1 MPAPKYDIIY
11 RDLKEKIED
20 GIYPQGQFLPSEYTL
35 IEEYHCS
42 RNTVRRAIAQLADE
56 GYVQSMHG
64 KGVVVIWIA
73 EQQSLFSIGSI
84 ESMREAAQ
92 RNHMSYHTKVIAF
105 EEVTVDELLVER
117 TGFAAGTKL
126 WYVKR
131 VRYFDGEALIID
143 TNWLDQS
150 VVTDFTP
157 ELAQDSLYQYLEGV
171 LGVNIV
177 TSLRK
182 LTVSKCDEI
191 DREYLDL
198 RDYNCVAL
206 VSSRTFNGEG
216 KQFEYTESRHRPDR
230 FVFYNQARRD

>member
-1 MPAPKYDIIY
+1 M
-11 RDLKEKIED
+11 
-20 GIYPQGQFLPSEYTL
+20 
-35 IEEYHCS
+35 
-42 RNTVRRAIAQLADE
+42 
-56 GYVQSMHG
+56 
-64 KGVVVIWIA
+64 
-73 EQQSLFSIGSI
+73 
-84 ESMREAAQ
+84 
-92 RNHMSYHTKVIAF
+92 
-105 EEVTVDELLVER
+105 
-117 TGFAAGTKL
+117 
-126 WYVKR
+126 
-131 VRYFDGEALIID
+131 IID